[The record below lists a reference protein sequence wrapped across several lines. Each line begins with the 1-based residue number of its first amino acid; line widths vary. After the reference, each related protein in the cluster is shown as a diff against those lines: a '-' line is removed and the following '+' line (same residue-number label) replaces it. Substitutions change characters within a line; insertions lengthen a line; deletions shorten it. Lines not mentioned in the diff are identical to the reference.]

1 MIWTQKKIV
10 INIYFANR
18 YFDLDYKN
26 YVMLRLL
33 KFQNIMLVYFYSSNA
48 LIQHR
53 ILVVFDMKKLR

>member
-10 INIYFANR
+10 INIYFMNR

-33 KFQNIMLVYFYSSNA
+33 MFQNIMLVYF
-48 LIQHR
+48 LFKQR
-53 ILVVFDMKKLR
+53 IDSAPYFSCF

>member
-1 MIWTQKKIV
+1 MIWTQKIV
-10 INIYFANR
+10 INIYFMNR